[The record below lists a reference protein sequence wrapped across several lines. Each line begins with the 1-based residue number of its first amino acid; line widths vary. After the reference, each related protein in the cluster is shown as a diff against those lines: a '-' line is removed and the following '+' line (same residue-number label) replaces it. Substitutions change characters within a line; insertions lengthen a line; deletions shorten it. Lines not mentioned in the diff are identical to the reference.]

1 MSRRFNF
8 TGRTKILRE
17 NVRAIVEQRDG
28 GIFCN
33 IELML
38 TDYDL
43 RLDALVV
50 IEAERGRV
58 LRLRH
63 EWGKAGVASSDWK
76 RGSKFDISSMGDP
89 EDIRFRVLV
98 VEPQTCRLLAVA
110 EGIQACNNEDSQ
122 VPQRSLLPIR
132 IEDLAGGVWELEMGD
147 TPTLILDS
155 GLGTKQEL
163 KSSPILFAIL
173 PGVIRAI
180 LVNLAHEQ
188 HGISSDDEVA
198 LGEEDDCGMWLNLGA
213 KWAGDPLPNAGT
225 YVDIDDW
232 AQKATIGFCREKK
245 LRNRLANFMNE
256 EE

>member
-28 GIFCN
+28 GLFCN
-33 IELML
+33 IDLML
-38 TDYDL
+38 TDYHL
-43 RLDALVV
+43 RPDALVV

-63 EWGKAGVASSDWK
+63 ESGKAGVASSDWK
-76 RGSKFDISSMGDP
+76 RGSEFDISSMGDP

-132 IEDLAGGVWELEMGD
+132 MEDLAGGVWELEMGD

-180 LVNLAHEQ
+180 LVNLAHE

-198 LGEEDDCGMWLNLGA
+198 LGEEDDSGMWLSLGV
-213 KWAGDPLPNAGT
+213 KWAGDPLPNTGT

-245 LRNRLANFMNE
+245 LRNRLANFMSE